1 VSTVG
6 EEPVTAAVS
15 RASKVI
21 ATVGTRT
28 ANLVLGVAASIVVA
42 RALHPAGRGQY
53 YVLVTAATVAM
64 TIGHGSLDKA
74 HLYLWSVGTDRGSL
88 AANALVLSMSL
99 GLIVAPVSFLLIVL
113 LGPNVVPVAGYDL
126 LAVALLSVPLRIL
139 MGYLVNLLILA
150 DRIHWANT
158 VAVIGSVVQCGA
170 LLIAGAT
177 GRLTVGAVIYTWA
190 LANLPSIVIALVL
203 VRPRLDDC
211 SAPLARQVIS
221 LGLRYHLGT
230 CAMYLLLRVDIFL
243 LNGTVSRSDVGL
255 YSLAVTI
262 AELAYLV
269 TDSVAHVM
277 LPSQVAGSLEE
288 SSQVT
293 AHAVRLNI
301 VASSLC
307 VLGVALVAP
316 LVVPFVYGRDF
327 GGAVA
332 PLLLIMPGIV
342 ALAVARPVAVF
353 LTRTNR
359 PLAMSAVS
367 GGAMCV
373 NVVLNLMLIPH
384 FGVEGAAVA
393 STIAYLG
400 VAAVFVGWF
409 LRCSGAAPRELI
421 PRVADVQLPC
431 SELARRCRLSLR

>member
-1 VSTVG
+1 MNTVDQ
-6 EEPVTAAVS
+6 VTPPAA

-28 ANLVLGVAASIVVA
+28 ANLAFGVAASIVVA
-42 RALHPAGRGQY
+42 RALQPAGRGEY

-74 HLYLWSVGTDRGSL
+74 HLYLWSIGTDRRVL
-88 AANALVLSMSL
+88 VANALVFSMAL
-99 GLIVAPVSFLLIVL
+99 GLIIAPVAFLLIVL
-113 LGPNVVPVAGYDL
+113 LGPNVIPVAGYDL
-126 LAVALLSVPLRIL
+126 LAVALLSVPVRIL
-139 MGYLVNLLILA
+139 LGYLVNLLMLA
-150 DRIHWANT
+150 DRINWAN
-158 VAVIGSVVQCGA
+158 VVIVIGSVVQCAA
-170 LLIAGAT
+170 LLIVGAM
-177 GRLTVGAVIYTWA
+177 GRMTVGAVVYIWT
-190 LANLPSIVIALVL
+190 LANVPSLIIALVL

-211 SAPLARQVIS
+211 SATLARQAIR

-230 CAMYLLLRVDIFL
+230 CAMYLLLRIDIFL

-277 LPSQVAGSLEE
+277 LPSQVTGSLEE
-288 SSQVT
+288 SSPVT

-301 VASSLC
+301 VASLLC
-307 VLGVALVAP
+307 VLGTALVAP
-316 LVVPFVYGRDF
+316 LLVPLVYGRDF
-327 GGAVA
+327 GGTVA
-332 PLLLIMPGIV
+332 PLLLILPGIV
-342 ALAVARPVAVF
+342 ALAVSRPVAVF
-353 LTRTNR
+353 LTRMNR

-367 GGAMCV
+367 GGAMSV
-373 NVVLNLMLIPH
+373 NVALNLMLIPR

-400 VAAVFVGWF
+400 AAAVFVGWF
-409 LRCSGAAPRELI
+409 LRCSGSSPRELV
-421 PRVADVQLPC
+421 PRVADVLLPC
-431 SELARRCRLSLR
+431 SELVRRCRLSLR